1 MICRLLLKHLLPAV
15 PRAGP
20 WLRLPEADVAD
31 LPRILIVDDSRV
43 VRMSIARYLKGAYE
57 VREEGDGEAAW
68 QSLVLDHSIRAVISD
83 IQMPKLNGYELL
95 ERVRTSK
102 LRRLQQLPF
111 ILVSGEETEDE
122 RAKASALGV
131 SDFVT
136 KGAGSAEIL
145 TRLNNLLALSNA
157 QESLEAGRDQMVQ
170 DPVSGLF
177 TRKFLELQAAQALS
191 HSARHGVDASVMVF
205 GFDGFAGLCERLG
218 TQVAEGVAMRFAKM
232 LAGKMRQED
241 SLGHFGAGQYAVVSP
256 GTAVAF
262 CATFAERVRE
272 AVELARLSVQGHTV
286 SVTVSIGLASVPVD
300 QVSAAGALLELAGMR
315 MHEAMRQGGN
325 RTESGGVLPASR
337 PISINHALELLA
349 GNRPEPVKPHLAV
362 LGRQLLPLL
371 ALMNQELGLTL
382 PMAEIERCLSERS
395 S

>member
-1 MICRLLLKHLLPAV
+1 M
-15 PRAGP
+15 
-20 WLRLPEADVAD
+20 AD
-31 LPRILIVDDSRV
+31 LPHILIVDDSRV
-43 VRMSIARYLKGAYE
+43 VRMSIARHLKGAYE

-83 IQMPKLNGYELL
+83 IQMPKLNGYGLL

-145 TRLNNLLALSNA
+145 TRLNSLLALSNA
-157 QESLEAGRDQMVQ
+157 QESLDAGRDQMVQ

-241 SLGHFGAGQYAVVSP
+241 SLGHFGAGQFAVVSP
-256 GTAVAF
+256 GTAVAL

-272 AVELARLSVQGHTV
+272 AVELARLSIQGHTV

-300 QVSAAGALLELAGMR
+300 QVSAAGVLLELAGMR

>member
-1 MICRLLLKHLLPAV
+1 LK
-15 PRAGP
+15 
-20 WLRLPEADVAD
+20 LPEADVAD

-43 VRMSIARYLKGAYE
+43 VRMSIVRHLKGAYE

-145 TRLNNLLALSNA
+145 TRLNSLLALSNA
-157 QESLEAGRDQMVQ
+157 QESLDAGRDQMVQ

-241 SLGHFGAGQYAVVSP
+241 SLGHFGAGQFAVVSP
-256 GTAVAF
+256 GTAVAL

-272 AVELARLSVQGHTV
+272 AVELARLSIQGHTV

-300 QVSAAGALLELAGMR
+300 QVSAAGVLLELAGMR

>member
-1 MICRLLLKHLLPAV
+1 LKHLLLAV
-15 PRAGP
+15 PRAEP
-20 WLRLPEADVAD
+20 WLKLPEADVAD

-43 VRMSIARYLKGAYE
+43 VRMSIVRHLKGAYE

-145 TRLNNLLALSNA
+145 TRLNSLLALSNA
-157 QESLEAGRDQMVQ
+157 QESLDAGRDQMVQ

-241 SLGHFGAGQYAVVSP
+241 SLGHFGAGQFAVVSP
-256 GTAVAF
+256 GTAVAL

-272 AVELARLSVQGHTV
+272 AVELARLSIQGHTV

-300 QVSAAGALLELAGMR
+300 QVSAAGVLLELAGMR

>member
-1 MICRLLLKHLLPAV
+1 M
-15 PRAGP
+15 
-20 WLRLPEADVAD
+20 AD

-43 VRMSIARYLKGAYE
+43 VRMSIVRHLKGAYE

-83 IQMPKLNGYELL
+83 IQMPKLNGYGLL

-102 LRRLQQLPF
+102 LRRLQHLPF

-170 DPVSGLF
+170 DPLSGLF

-241 SLGHFGAGQYAVVSP
+241 SLGHFGAGQFAVVSP
-256 GTAVAF
+256 GTAVAL

-272 AVELARLSVQGHTV
+272 AVELARLSIQGHTV

-300 QVSAAGALLELAGMR
+300 QVSAAGVLLELAGMR